1 MSYDKQTWVSGEVI
15 TATGLNH
22 MEDGIENAGGG
33 GGVFIVTKTWDDEA
47 SAYKLDKTYNQIKTA
62 LLAGQVILEFADE
75 SSESY
80 GYTQYDYMT
89 LKVIEE
95 NIPTDGSSPNY
106 MVMFTNND
114 EYSANNADGVLAQQ

>member
-1 MSYDKQTWVSGEVI
+1 MSYEKQTWANGDVI

-22 MEDGIENAGGG
+22 MEDGIAGAGGV
-33 GGVFIVTKTWDDEA
+33 VFIVTKTWDDDA
-47 SAYKLDKTYNQIKTA
+47 STYKLDKTYNQIKTA

-80 GYTQYDYMT
+80 GYTQYDYVT

-95 NIPTDGSSPNY
+95 NIPTDESSPSY
-106 MVMFTNND
+106 MVLFTNND
-114 EYSANNADGVLAQQ
+114 EYHADNADGVLAQQ